1 MAKPK
6 NQNWA
11 LLSRQALDGIAD
23 YYEYAKIQFPEEEEL
38 PDEEIRNVLT
48 IYAHL
53 LVCVKSLLL
62 HTDNQFRSQVE
73 SDLIGTTPIAPDKNY
88 IS

>member
-11 LLSRQALDGIAD
+11 MLSRQALDGIAD
-23 YYEYAKIQFPEEEEL
+23 YYEYAKMQFPEEEEL
-38 PDEEIRNVLT
+38 DEEESRNVLT

-62 HTDNQFRSQVE
+62 HTDDKFRSQVE
-73 SDLIGTTPIAPDKNY
+73 SDLRGTAPTAPDKNY